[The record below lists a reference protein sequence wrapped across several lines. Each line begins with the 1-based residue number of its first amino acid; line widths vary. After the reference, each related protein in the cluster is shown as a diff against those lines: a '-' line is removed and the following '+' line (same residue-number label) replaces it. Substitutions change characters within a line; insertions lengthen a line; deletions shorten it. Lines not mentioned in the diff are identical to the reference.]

1 MWLSFYSGHSLSYCA
16 YRIGGLSF
24 PPVIDTPLADEG
36 SKTRDKL
43 YEDSM

>member
-1 MWLSFYSGHSLSYCA
+1 MWLSFCSGHSFSYCA

-24 PPVIDTPLADEG
+24 PPVIDTPLADEV